1 MVDVFRPPGGS
12 GPGRDREEMA
22 GTGRESV
29 CDDILDV
36 RDFRE
41 IGAHLDPLSSGDSD
55 IGIEE

>member
-36 RDFRE
+36 RDFT
-41 IGAHLDPLSSGDSD
+41 
-55 IGIEE
+55 